1 MIQIEPY
8 QPEHRRYIEH
18 FVAAIQETERALV
31 PQLRPAA
38 DIAAQYAEWL
48 LRMTAQR
55 DGTMVMA
62 CDGDEPIG
70 FACAWVDE
78 DDDMLLDARFRRHAR
93 VSDVFVAEPWRR
105 RGIGRLL
112 LGAIEVDM
120 RRRGCRQMRIMAK
133 ASNLAAMRCYE
144 ATGFCPYEVTLW
156 KAIE

>member
-1 MIQIEPY
+1 MVQIEPY
-8 QPEHRRYIEH
+8 RPEHRRDIVS

-31 PQLRPAA
+31 PQLKPAA

-48 LRMTAQR
+48 LRMTSQH
-55 DGTMVMA
+55 DGTTVMA
-62 CDGDEPIG
+62 YDGNEPIG

-78 DDDMLLDARFRRHAR
+78 DDDMLLDEQFRRHAR

-112 LGAIEVDM
+112 LRAIEDEM
-120 RRRGCRQMRIMAK
+120 SRRGCRQMRIMAK
-133 ASNLAAMRCYE
+133 ADNLAALRCYE
-144 ATGFCPYEVTLW
+144 AAGFCSYEVTLW